1 MLRTHLRTH
10 SSQYTTADVIAAMQ
24 REERPG
30 CLNRAGYR
38 DLTCSPFDDGE
49 MTILEHQPA
58 EKRSRSATASPQAP
72 DGPDGKGGTNSD
84 ESDDDG
90 GHDDEHHSKKRKTQD
105 ALGEA
110 QDGPGPSTLLN
121 RQE

>member
-1 MLRTHLRTH
+1 
-10 SSQYTTADVIAAMQ
+10 MQ

-58 EKRSRSATASPQAP
+58 EKRSRSATASTQTPE
-72 DGPDGKGGTNSD
+72 GPRGRGSTETD
-84 ESDDDG
+84 SDDDS
-90 GHDDEHHSKKRKTQD
+90 DDNHHPKKRKTEG
-105 ALGEA
+105 A
-110 QDGPGPSTLLN
+110 PGGA
-121 RQE
+121 